1 MKRIFAIIV
10 TLFFVMGLKAQSNS
24 KPYVINGDLSKY
36 KYVYIVPTSG
46 VTSNSGTSG
55 ALFGSSS
62 GVFGSVSGGPIKTI
76 NPSEMMGGY
85 FMKMGYTTL
94 PSIMPEYAENTLV
107 VSYGYLGRRP
117 EGIFGYST
125 CIMIQMRDA
134 KTMELMA
141 SYETEGYGEDETD
154 DILEAVNKAM
164 LMFQYSVNP
173 KVGTDFMK
181 VTSKKINLLL
191 TNMTLTTIKKI
202 DLRLTYYL
210 EGELKHTQYATV
222 STKLSPNEC
231 IRKYIKRDKEARSK
245 KYQIKLEVLS
255 YQ

>member
-10 TLFFVMGLKAQSNS
+10 TLSFTMGLMAQSQS

-55 ALFGSSS
+55 A
-62 GVFGSVSGGPIKTI
+62 VFGSNYGVSGYVSGGPIKTI
-76 NPSEMMGGY
+76 NPSEMMNGH

-94 PSIMPEYAENTLV
+94 PSIMPEYAEKTLV

-117 EGIFGYST
+117 LGLAGYAT

-154 DILEAVNKAM
+154 DILEAVGKAM
-164 LMFQYSVNP
+164 LMFEYSVAP
-173 KVGTDFMK
+173 KVEADFMK
-181 VTSKKINLLL
+181 VTSKTINILL
-191 TNMTLTTIKKI
+191 TNKTLSSVKKI

-210 EGELKHTQYATV
+210 EGEYIHTQYATV
-222 STKLSPNEC
+222 SAKLSPNEC
-231 IRKYIKRDKEARSK
+231 ISKYIKRDKEGRSK

-255 YQ
+255 YK